1 MPPSNLLHLRTTAAL
16 LACLAPL
23 AGHAQITP
31 PTPPENPGLIH
42 IRVSRPAQPQT
53 IPNTV
58 FGSFLE
64 PIGRS
69 TYGGLWANVVDNPSL
84 EPGMWSAE
92 NIERLLLKDQ
102 PELRQASG
110 LALPLP
116 WLPLDPGQGARY
128 LPVRGDASNSDQSV
142 LVMGLPG
149 KDVGI
154 RQRIYLP
161 VHRELTY
168 NGSLWVKHVRG
179 NNAVTVSLLRHN
191 HADQILAHATFE
203 APEAGWTK
211 HPFTLILQPDTLAPL
226 EPVDLAISLHDDSRI
241 LLDNIDLFPADAVDG
256 MDPDVLTLARDSH
269 SQLIRFGG
277 NFTSGY
283 DWHDGIGPQDKRVS
297 MRNASWGIP
306 EYNTFGTDEFL
317 AFCRDIHAEPQ
328 VALNLGSGTPQ
339 QAADWVKY
347 IDDHWADHKGGL
359 LWELGNEL
367 WGDWQIGYPTLAE
380 LGPLTGA
387 FAQAVHAVDPHA
399 RLIATGG
406 IDQHFQDW
414 NAAQLSNPAGSFQYL
429 STHYVV
435 GDEVALPHPTQDF
448 RTMAD
453 LALPIGLE
461 DRVRGIRQQALSSP
475 NGKDVRVAFTEW
487 LLISGTHQGPHFTN
501 MGGALFAGGFL
512 NMVLRNS
519 DIVPVSDMTGIL
531 EFAGIW
537 QRRGQVYATPAYWTL
552 RTFATADPK
561 TALAVTSDG
570 PTFTIAKGIR
580 SLQDIKDVPYLDLA
594 AALSADGHH
603 LLVFAT
609 NRSLTRSFPAQLDLA
624 ALGAPTSGTAHITT
638 ITADTI
644 LAENDEEDPNRVIPT
659 ENSEPLHGP
668 NVTHTFPNS
677 SVTVISIPLK

>member
-1 MPPSNLLHLRTTAAL
+1 MPKRFCLITAAL
-16 LACLAPL
+16 VTSALPL
-23 AGHAQITP
+23 ASRAQLTPATP
-31 PTPPENPGLIH
+31 PAPGAIH
-42 IRVSRPAQPQT
+42 IRITRPATPQT

-84 EPGMWSAE
+84 EPGLWSTA
-92 NIERLLLKDQ
+92 NIDKLLKDQ
-102 PELRQASG
+102 PELRRGSD

-116 WLPLDPGQGARY
+116 WLPLDSGQGARY
-128 LPVRGDASNSDQSV
+128 LPVRGDASNSDQSI

-154 RQRIYLP
+154 RQRVYLP

-168 NGSLWVKHVRG
+168 TGSLWVKHVHG

-191 HADQILAHATFE
+191 HADQILAHATIE
-203 APEAGWTK
+203 ASDATWTK
-211 HPFTLILQPDTLAPL
+211 HPFVLTLQPDTVAPL
-226 EPVDLAISLHDDSRI
+226 EPVDLAISLHDEARV

-283 DWHDGIGPQDKRVS
+283 DWHDGIGPAEKRVS
-297 MRNASWGIP
+297 MRNSSWGIP

-317 AFCRDIHAEPQ
+317 AFCRDIHAQPQ

-347 IDDHWADHKGGL
+347 IDDHWADRKGGL

-367 WGDWQIGYPTLAE
+367 WGDWQIGYPTLDE
-380 LGPLTGA
+380 IGPLTGS
-387 FAQAVHAVDPHA
+387 FADAVHKVDPSA

-406 IDQHFQDW
+406 VDQHFGDW
-414 NAAQLSNPAGSFQYL
+414 NAKQLSNPAGSFQYL

-435 GDEVALPHPTQDF
+435 GDEVTLPHPTQDF

-461 DRVRGIRQQALSSP
+461 DRVRGIRQQALASP
-475 NGKDVRVAFTEW
+475 NGKDVKVAFTEW
-487 LLISGTHQGPHFTN
+487 LLISGTHQGPNYTN

-552 RTFATADPK
+552 RAFATAEPK

-570 PTFTIAKGIR
+570 PTFSVAKGIR
-580 SLQDIKDVPYLDLA
+580 SLADIKDVPYLDLA

-609 NRSLTRSFPAQLDLA
+609 NRDLTRPLTAQLDLS
-624 ALGAPTSGTAHITT
+624 ALGAPVTGTAHVTT
-638 ITADTI
+638 LQAENI
-644 LAENDEEDPNRVIPT
+644 LVENDEEDPNRVLPT
-659 ENSEPLHGP
+659 ENAEPLKG
-668 NVTHTFPNS
+668 NRYTHTFPNA
-677 SVTVISIPLK
+677 SVTVISVPLK

>member
-1 MPPSNLLHLRTTAAL
+1 MPKQLPPIAVVLVTAAL
-16 LACLAPL
+16 TVASP
-23 AGHAQITP
+23 AQITP
-31 PTPPENPGLIH
+31 ATPPPLGTIH
-42 IRVSRPAQPQT
+42 IRIARPASPVS

-84 EPGMWSAE
+84 EPGLWSTA
-92 NIERLLLKDQ
+92 NIDKLLKDQ
-102 PELRQASG
+102 PDLRHASD

-116 WLPLDPGQGARY
+116 WLPLEPGQGARY
-128 LPVRGDASNSDQSV
+128 LPVRGDAANSDQSL

-154 RQRIYLP
+154 RQRVYLP
-161 VHRELTY
+161 THRELTY
-168 NGSLWVKHVRG
+168 TGSLWAKHVRG
-179 NNAVTVSLLRHN
+179 NNTVTVSLLRHN
-191 HADQILAHATFE
+191 HPDQILAHATLE
-203 APEAGWTK
+203 APATTWVK
-211 HPFTLILQPDTLAPL
+211 LPFSLTLQSNAVAPL
-226 EPVDLAISLHDDSRI
+226 EPVDLAISLHDDTRI
-241 LLDNIDLFPADAVDG
+241 LLDNIDLVPADAIDG
-256 MDPDVLTLARDSH
+256 MDPEVLTLARDLH
-269 SQLIRFGG
+269 SPLIRFGG

-283 DWHDGIGPQDKRVS
+283 DWHDGVGPEDKRVS

-317 AFCRDIHAEPQ
+317 AFCRYIHAQPQ

-339 QAADWVKY
+339 QAADWVRY
-347 IDDHWADHKGGL
+347 IDGHWADHKGGL

-367 WGDWQIGYPTLAE
+367 WGDWQIGYPTLDE
-380 LGPLTGA
+380 VGPLTGS
-387 FAQAVHAVDPHA
+387 FAQAVHAVDPSA

-406 IDQHFQDW
+406 VDQHFSDW
-414 NAAQLSNPAGSFQYL
+414 NAKQLANPVGSFSYL

-461 DRVRGIRQQALSSP
+461 DRVRGIRQQALASP
-475 NGKDVRVAFTEW
+475 NGHDVKVAFTEW
-487 LLISGTHQGPHFTN
+487 LLLSSTHQGPSYTN
-501 MGGALFAGGFL
+501 MGGALFAASFL
-512 NMVLRNS
+512 NMILRNS

-552 RTFATADPK
+552 RTFANAEPK
-561 TALAVTSDG
+561 TALTVISDG
-570 PTFTIAKGIR
+570 PTFTIANGIR
-580 SLQDIKDVPYLDLA
+580 SLADIKDVPYLDLA

-603 LLVFAT
+603 LLLFAT
-609 NRSLTRSFPAQLDLA
+609 NRDLTRPLTAQLDLS
-624 ALGAPTSGTAHITT
+624 ALGVPGSGTAHITT
-638 ITADTI
+638 LQAENI
-644 LAENDEEDPNRVIPT
+644 LVENDEEDPNRVLPS
-659 ENSEPLHGP
+659 ENTIEGKGSSF
-668 NVTHTFPNS
+668 THTFPNA
-677 SVTVISIPLK
+677 SVTLISIPIR

>member
-1 MPPSNLLHLRTTAAL
+1 MRILPLLLTASIA
-16 LACLAPL
+16 ASVPL
-23 AGHAQITP
+23 ASFGQITP
-31 PTPPENPGLIH
+31 AIPPPPGPVH
-42 IRVSRPAQPQT
+42 IRITRPAAPVT

-84 EPGMWSAE
+84 EPGLWSTA
-92 NIERLLLKDQ
+92 NIDKLVKDQ
-102 PELRQASG
+102 PELRRASD

-128 LPVRGDASNSDQSV
+128 LPVRSDAANSDQSV

-154 RQRIYLP
+154 RQRVYLP

-168 NGSLWVKHVRG
+168 TGSLWVKHVRG
-179 NNAVTVSLLRHN
+179 NSTVTVSLLRHN
-191 HADQILAHATFE
+191 RTDQILAHATFE
-203 APEAGWTK
+203 AADATWTR
-211 HPFTLILQPDTLAPL
+211 HPFTLTLQSQVVGPL
-226 EPVDLAISLHDDSRI
+226 EPVDLAISLHDDARVQ
-241 LLDNIDLFPADAVDG
+241 LDNIDLFPADAVDG

-283 DWHDGIGPQDKRVS
+283 DWHDGIGPADKRVS

-317 AFCRDIHAEPQ
+317 AFCRGIHAQPQ

-347 IDDHWADHKGGL
+347 IDDHWGDHKGGL

-367 WGDWQIGYPTLAE
+367 WGDWQIGYPALPE
-380 LGPLTGA
+380 LGPLTGS
-387 FAQAVHAVDPHA
+387 FADAVHKVDPSA

-406 IDQHFQDW
+406 VDDYFKDW
-414 NAAQLSNPAGSFQYL
+414 NAAQLSNPAGAFNLL

-435 GDEVALPHPTQDF
+435 GDDVALPHPTQDF

-461 DRVRGIRQQALSSP
+461 QRVRHIREQAAASP
-475 NGKDVRVAFTEW
+475 NGHDVKVAFTEW
-487 LLISGTHQGPHFTN
+487 LLISGTHQGPNYTN

-512 NMVLRNS
+512 NMVLRNA

-580 SLQDIKDVPYLDLA
+580 SLADIKDVPYLDLA

-603 LLVFAT
+603 LLLFAT
-609 NRSLTRSFPAQLDLA
+609 NRDLTRSFPAQLDLS
-624 ALGAPTSGTAHITT
+624 ALGTPIASGPAHVTT
-638 ITADTI
+638 LQADNI
-644 LAENDEEDPNRVIPT
+644 LVENDEEDPNRVLPT
-659 ENSEPLHGP
+659 ETAVPFKGN
-668 NVTHTFPNS
+668 NYTHTFPNA